1 MEVGYL
7 EAFTKI
13 WEHVHMQWKDGAPR
27 VTFLTDFIE
36 DISSYSYIS
45 ARDIIVCLFL
55 GVAFTIL
62 RYFLTAAAFKVRYTK
77 YLRSSN
83 NLKPF
88 VIFKISLAL
97 CLHGAFELPSDD
109 IGAEIEQILNH
120 VFALMGK
127 KQYKNTDDHGNIQC
141 SNLIILNCISVIEQ
155 RVNIKQHNNYFKSFE
170 VKILL
175 GWYKGMPVPQ
185 DIYMLYV
192 VEAGFYFHSVYATLF
207 MDLWRRDSVLMI
219 AHHIVANLL
228 ILFSFAMRYH
238 SIGLLVLFVHDPT
251 DIILEFTKL
260 CVAFKSRGGK
270 YHLLPDVISVVGFLF
285 YCRLYIF
292 PIKVLYS
299 CGCISLLFLPQVPLY
314 FFFNAMIWL
323 LFLMDI
329 WWFHFIVLLIIRI
342 AVGKSSGVEDTREI
356 PKDSV
361 KGEEHGGV
369 ANGKVLQNGELH
381 NCASHIEATHTKAGQ
396 RKYNKEGIKK
406 GEPNQNCDKQKD
418 NEEPGFRR

>member
-1 MEVGYL
+1 
-7 EAFTKI
+7 
-13 WEHVHMQWKDGAPR
+13 MQWKDGAPR

-36 DISSYSYIS
+36 DISSYCYIS
-45 ARDIIVCLFL
+45 ARDIVVCLFL

-62 RYFLTAAAFKVRYTK
+62 RYFLTAAAFKPYFRWCQ
-77 YLRSSN
+77 LRERDVKKSSESA
-83 NLKPF
+83 
-88 VIFKISLAL
+88 FKLLFYSLVFGY
-97 CLHGAFELPSDD
+97 CSY
-109 IGAEIEQILNH
+109 ILFN
-120 VFALMGK
+120 
-127 KQYKNTDDHGNIQC
+127 GNYNFYHDT
-141 SNLIILNCISVIEQ
+141 SNCW
-155 RVNIKQHNNYFKSFE
+155 K
-170 VKILL
+170 

-270 YHLLPDVISVVGFLF
+270 YHLLPDVISVVGFLSFALAWF

-361 KGEEHGGV
+361 KGEEHGEV

-418 NEEPGFRR
+418 NEEPGFRRRWPRTKPANP

>member
-55 GVAFTIL
+55 GVSFTML

-97 CLHGAFELPSDD
+97 CLHGAFELSSDD

-155 RVNIKQHNNYFKSFE
+155 VS
-170 VKILL
+170 
-175 GWYKGMPVPQ
+175 
-185 DIYMLYV
+185 
-192 VEAGFYFHSVYATLF
+192 
-207 MDLWRRDSVLMI
+207 
-219 AHHIVANLL
+219 NLTH
-228 ILFSFAMRYH
+228 RN
-238 SIGLLVLFVHDPT
+238 
-251 DIILEFTKL
+251 
-260 CVAFKSRGGK
+260 
-270 YHLLPDVISVVGFLF
+270 
-285 YCRLYIF
+285 RL
-292 PIKVLYS
+292 
-299 CGCISLLFLPQVPLY
+299 SLQ
-314 FFFNAMIWL
+314 
-323 LFLMDI
+323 
-329 WWFHFIVLLIIRI
+329 
-342 AVGKSSGVEDTREI
+342 
-356 PKDSV
+356 
-361 KGEEHGGV
+361 
-369 ANGKVLQNGELH
+369 
-381 NCASHIEATHTKAGQ
+381 
-396 RKYNKEGIKK
+396 
-406 GEPNQNCDKQKD
+406 
-418 NEEPGFRR
+418 